1 MLPYLTTWIM
11 GQTGFESSKNER
23 GQNTCLHD
31 LSDTADSDFK
41 CQWHVWLSHFN
52 SNFMHFFME
61 THPLT
66 IKGTRSQLIRKVR
79 GGGIFTATSPLWVQ
93 ATTDLPRLLVFHY
106 RYCTSHIFLHTVHTV
121 YANANICLPF
131 FTHSTVN
138 ANICLPYFFILIFK
152 DYFLTRAY
160 FFPENIC

>member
-23 GQNTCLHD
+23 GQNSCLHD

-131 FTHSTVN
+131 FTHSTVY
-138 ANICLPYFFILIFK
+138 ANICLPYFLH
-152 DYFLTRAY
+152 TVQ
-160 FFPENIC
+160 